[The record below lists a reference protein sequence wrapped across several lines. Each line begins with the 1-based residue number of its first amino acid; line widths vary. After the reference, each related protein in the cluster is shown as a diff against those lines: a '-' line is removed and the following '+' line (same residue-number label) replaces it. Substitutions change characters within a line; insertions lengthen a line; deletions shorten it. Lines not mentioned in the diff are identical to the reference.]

1 MHGECRSVNGGA
13 SQRPAKSTDKGL
25 HMSSETHAFNQLGLV
40 GSGVMGL
47 GIAQIAVLAG
57 MPVRLLD
64 ARPGAASDGVQRL
77 LSTLDALAAK
87 GRVSAEQL
95 AFARQALQP
104 VHTLAELAGCDLLV
118 EAIVEDLPA
127 KQALMRELETVVSPQ
142 AVLATNTSSLSVTA
156 IASGLQH
163 PGRVAGFHFFNPVP
177 LMKIVEVIGGARTEP
192 AVVQAL
198 LALGQRMGHT
208 AVQAQDTPGFIVNHA
223 GRGYGTE
230 SLRLL
235 AEQVGTLE
243 DIDRVLRDTAGFRL
257 GPFEL
262 MDLTG
267 LDVSHPVMESIYHQ
281 YYEEPRFRPQGI
293 TRQRLTAGLLGRKS
307 GQGFYR
313 HVDGQ
318 VLRSPETPTGAER
331 PARVWVSQDE
341 ASGAERAVALLGSL
355 GAVLDTGAKPGPDS
369 LCVVTPMGHD
379 VSTLVNRQGLPP
391 ERTVGLCTL
400 FDTHKRRVLMASPAT
415 TPAAL
420 AQARGLL
427 GHNGVPVTVLQDSA
441 GMVSARVVS
450 TIVNIACEMAQQG
463 IARPADID
471 KAVQL
476 GLGYPFGP
484 LAWGDRLGA
493 ARVLQVLDEL
503 HVSTGDMRYRAS
515 PWLRRRALLGIGLTE
530 SSRTA

>member
-1 MHGECRSVNGGA
+1 M
-13 SQRPAKSTDKGL
+13 T
-25 HMSSETHAFNQLGLV
+25 SERHAFHTLGLV

-57 MPVRLLD
+57 LHVRLLD
-64 ARPGAASDGVQRL
+64 AREGVAAAGVQRL
-77 LSTLDALAAK
+77 LATLEGLAAK

-95 AFARQALQP
+95 AFARHGLQP
-104 VHTLAELAGCDLLV
+104 VQAVADLARCDLVV
-118 EAIVEDLPA
+118 EAIVEDLAA
-127 KQALMRELETVVSPQ
+127 KQALMRELEAVVGPD

-156 IASGLQH
+156 IAAGLQR
-163 PGRVAGFHFFNPVP
+163 PERVAGFHFFNPVP
-177 LMKIVEVIGGARTEP
+177 LMKVVEVIGGVRTEP

-198 LALGQRMGHT
+198 LALGRHMGHT

-230 SLRLL
+230 ALRLL
-235 AEQVGTLE
+235 AEQVASLE

-307 GQGFYR
+307 GQGFYAYA
-313 HVDGQ
+313 DGQ
-318 VLRSPETPTGAER
+318 PQRSPEAPTGDAR
-331 PARVWVSQDE
+331 PARVWVSRAD
-341 ASGAERAVALLGSL
+341 AVGAERAVAVLQGL
-355 GAVLDTGAKPGPDS
+355 GAVPDSGAQPGPDS
-369 LCVVTPMGHD
+369 LCLVTPMGHD
-379 VSTLVNRQGLPP
+379 VSTLALQQDLPP

-400 FDTHKRRVLMASPAT
+400 FDGGKRRVLMVSPAT
-415 TPAAL
+415 APQAL

-427 GHNGVPVTVLQDSA
+427 GHDGVPVTVLQDSA
-441 GMVSARVVS
+441 GMVAARVVA

-471 KAVQL
+471 QAVQL

-484 LAWGDRLGA
+484 LAWGDRLGP

-503 HVSTGDMRYRAS
+503 LLSTGDMRYRAS
-515 PWLRRRALLGIGLTE
+515 PWLRRRAQLGMGLTE
-530 SSRTA
+530 VSRTA